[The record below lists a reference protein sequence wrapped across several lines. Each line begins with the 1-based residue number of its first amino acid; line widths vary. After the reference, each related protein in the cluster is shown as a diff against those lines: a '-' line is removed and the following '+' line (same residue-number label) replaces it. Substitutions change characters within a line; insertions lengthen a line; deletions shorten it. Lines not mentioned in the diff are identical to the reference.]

1 MVAKRKIFDELME
14 GVAAMK
20 AHRNA
25 RITLPSHKVEAG
37 SRVTATRPC
46 PLCGCDNASRPP
58 HRYSQPPWLLKRCL
72 QCGMVYLENPV
83 EYSAL
88 EKEMAWEK
96 TFAAEAETRRRR
108 NPILYRAARAPK
120 ALWQRLLRRDK
131 LVSWARRYF
140 APGPVL
146 DVGCA
151 GGHTLER
158 LPSQFVPYGIE
169 ISAELSRL
177 AQERFAPRGGRA
189 VQGDALSA
197 LRQFDAGFFTGVIM
211 TSFLEHEPEPRAVL
225 AATARAMRPE
235 ACLIVKVPNFAS
247 WNRAVRGARWC
258 GFRFPDHV
266 NYFTP
271 KRLGALVAG
280 SGFRVL
286 RSGIFDRFPTSD
298 NMWLVA
304 RRNP

>member
-1 MVAKRKIFDELME
+1 M
-14 GVAAMK
+14 
-20 AHRNA
+20 
-25 RITLPSHKVEAG
+25 T
-37 SRVTATRPC
+37 TAVPRAC
-46 PLCGCDNASRPP
+46 PLCGCGNASRPP
-58 HRYSQPPWLLKRCL
+58 DRYSQPPWILKCCS
-72 QCGMVYLENPV
+72 QCGMLYLENPV

-88 EKEMAWEK
+88 ENEMAWEK
-96 TFAAEAETRRRR
+96 TFAAELEMRRGR

-120 ALWQRLLRRDK
+120 AAWQRLLRRDK

-140 APGPVL
+140 TSGPVL

-158 LPSQFVPYGIE
+158 LPGQYIPYGIE

-177 AQERFAPRGGRA
+177 AQQRFAPRGGRV

-197 LRQFDAGFFTGVIM
+197 LSQFDAGFFTGIIM

-225 AATARAMRPE
+225 AAAGRVTRPE
-235 ACLIVKVPNFAS
+235 SHIIVKTPNFAS

-271 KRLGALVAG
+271 KLLGKLVAG
-280 SGFRVL
+280 SGFNVL
-286 RSGIFDRFPTSD
+286 RFGIFDRFPTSD
-298 NMWLVA
+298 TMWLVA
-304 RRNP
+304 RRP

>member
-1 MVAKRKIFDELME
+1 MRKIFDELME

-20 AHRNA
+20 LQREGK
-25 RITLPSHKVEAG
+25 ITLLSHQVEAG
-37 SRVTATRPC
+37 SRLTVLRAC

-58 HRYSQPPWLLKRCL
+58 DRYSQPPWLLKRCS
-72 QCGMVYLENPV
+72 QCGLVYLENPV
-83 EYSAL
+83 AYSAL
-88 EKEMAWEK
+88 ENEMAWEK
-96 TFAAEAETRRRR
+96 TYAAEAETRRQR
-108 NPILYRAARAPK
+108 NPILYRAGRAPK

-131 LVSWARRYF
+131 LVSWIQRYI

-158 LPSQFVPYGIE
+158 LPPQFVPYGIE

-177 AQERFAPRGGRA
+177 ANQRFAPRGGRV

-211 TSFLEHEPEPRAVL
+211 TSFLEHESQPRAVL
-225 AATARAMRPE
+225 AAAARVMHPE
-235 ACLIVKVPNFAS
+235 ARLIVKVPNFAS
-247 WNRAVRGARWC
+247 WNRALRGARWC

-271 KRLGALVAG
+271 QQIAGLVRGA
-280 SGFRVL
+280 GFQVL
-286 RSGIFDRFPTSD
+286 RFGIFDRFPTSD
-298 NMWLVA
+298 NMWLLA